1 MRWSHVVACLCLYS
15 TVEVCWAKKDKTA
28 VSAAPSSFSVSA
40 TPADRIKTPN
50 DFKVELLY
58 TVPKDEQGSWVNLCT
73 DPRGRL
79 IASDESGSLY
89 RVTLPPSDAKSNP
102 KVERIAIEL
111 GQAHGLLWVG
121 DVLYAV
127 VNGDQKTYKNG
138 LYRVRDTNHDDRL
151 DKVEFLHELD
161 LSGEHGPHAVLLAPD
176 GKSLYVLCGNK
187 TPPVKTDRSRVP
199 RVWDEDQL
207 FPRIYGVGFMRGTP
221 APAGS
226 IYKVDFDG
234 RKWELV
240 SSGFRNIF
248 DGAFNADGE
257 LFTFDADMEWDVGA
271 PWYRPTRVCHVVS
284 GADWGWRNGSAK
296 WPPYWADT
304 VPPVVEVGPGSPT
317 GMTFGY
323 GAKFPAK
330 YQKALYICDWSYG
343 KLYAVNL
350 APRGASFTATLEE
363 FVTATP
369 LALTD
374 VIINPHDGAMYFLI
388 GGRGTQSGLYRV
400 AYVGKESTA
409 RVETKTPLT
418 KDQSLRHELETLHL
432 GQHADAIDK
441 LWPYL
446 SHTDRFIRHA
456 ARTALEHQLVKRWQK
471 RALGEKNPQA
481 SITSLLALA
490 RMFPR
495 AYKPSGPDLDTPP
508 PTYPAEDKTRNP
520 IERAVLGALARI
532 DLAHLSEAQTLE
544 LLRAYM
550 LALYRLGPPNEADRK
565 QLIERLD
572 AIYPAPTRELN
583 VMLTELLCYLQAPS
597 AAEKGINLLEA
608 SPTQEGQ
615 IDLVRSL
622 RFLEVGWTPE
632 THRKLFEWF
641 ARAAA
646 YKGANNFAI
655 FMTELKTDALAR
667 LSEKDR
673 VALKDVI
680 DAPVPHEVTPLSA
693 APRPIVKKWTLSE
706 LRPLVETKLKD
717 RDFDRGRAMFAAAN
731 CYGCHKFVNEGGA
744 VGPELT
750 ALAGRFSPFDI
761 LESILEPD
769 KVISDQYAAIV
780 MQTVDGK
787 VITGRLVNQG
797 GGKITVNTN
806 MLDPGALEQIK
817 TAEIEELKTASVSMM
832 PKGLLDTL
840 DEDEVL
846 DLMAFLLSR
855 GNRNDRMFSTSG
867 R

>member
-1 MRWSHVVACLCLYS
+1 L
-15 TVEVCWAKKDKTA
+15 AKEKKKKA
-28 VSAAPSSFSVSA
+28 PAAPPATNSFSITA
-40 TPADRIKTPN
+40 TPADRIKTLK

-58 TVPKDEQGSWVNLCT
+58 TVPKDEQGSWVNLCA

-79 IASDESGSLY
+79 IVSDQTGSLY
-89 RVTLPPSDAKSNP
+89 RVTLPSPGSKNKL
-102 KVERIAIEL
+102 KVERIPIEL

-121 DVLYAV
+121 DVLYVV

-138 LYRVRDTNHDDRL
+138 LYRVSDTNHDDQL

-187 TPPVKTDRSRVP
+187 TPPVKTDQSRVP
-199 RVWDEDQL
+199 HVWDEDQL
-207 FPRIYGVGFMRGTP
+207 FPRIYGVGFMKGTP

-234 RKWELV
+234 KKWELV

-248 DGAFNADGE
+248 DAAFNADGE
-257 LFTFDADMEWDVGA
+257 LFTYDADMEWDVGA

-304 VPPVVEVGPGSPT
+304 VPPVLEVGPGSPT

-330 YQKALYICDWSYG
+330 YQKALFMCDWSYG
-343 KLYAVNL
+343 KLYAVQL
-350 APRGASFTATLEE
+350 SPSGASFTGTMEE

-374 VIINPHDGAMYFLI
+374 VIINHHDGAMYFLI

-400 AYVGKESTA
+400 TYTGKESTA
-409 RVETKTPLT
+409 PVETKTPTT
-418 KDQSLRHELETLHL
+418 KDQALRHQLETLHL
-432 GQHADAIDK
+432 GKHPNAIERI
-441 LWPYL
+441 WPNL
-446 SHTDRFIRHA
+446 SHPDRFIRQA
-456 ARTALEHQLVKRWQK
+456 ARTALEHQPVETWQS
-471 RALGEKNPQA
+471 RALEEKDPEA
-481 SITSLLALA
+481 AITSLLALS
-490 RMFPR
+490 RMYPR
-495 AYKPSGPDLDTPP
+495 AYKPTGPELDTPP
-508 PTYPAEDKTRNP
+508 PSYPADDKTRNP
-520 IERAVLGALARI
+520 LEPKVLTALGRI
-532 DLAHLSEAQTLE
+532 DLAHLTETQTLE
-544 LLRAYM
+544 LMRAYM
-550 LALYRLGPPNEADRK
+550 LAVYRLGPPSETDREA
-565 QLIERLD
+565 LIKRLD

-597 AAEKGINLLEA
+597 AAEKGIKLLEA

-622 RFLEVGWTPE
+622 RFLEKGWTLE
-632 THRKLFEWF
+632 TRRRLFEWF
-641 ARAAA
+641 TRAAA

-667 LSEKDR
+667 TSEKDR
-673 VALKDVI
+673 IALKDVI
-680 DAPVPHEVTPLSA
+680 DAPVPKQVTPLA
-693 APRPIVKKWTLSE
+693 ATPRPFVKKWTMAE
-706 LRPLVETKLKD
+706 LRPLVESKLKG

-731 CYGCHKFVNEGGA
+731 CYGCHKFVNEGGS

-750 ALAGRFSPFDI
+750 ALAGRFSSADI
-761 LESILEPD
+761 LESILDPD
-769 KVISDQYAAIV
+769 KVISDQYAAV
-780 MQTVDGK
+780 VVQTMDGK

-797 GGKITVNTN
+797 GGKIVINTN
-806 MLDPGALEQIK
+806 MLDPGALESIK
-817 TAEIEELKTASVSMM
+817 REDVDELKPASVSMM

-840 DEDEVL
+840 HEDEVL

-855 GNRNDRMFSTSG
+855 GNRNDPKFSH
-867 R
+867 

>member
-1 MRWSHVVACLCLYS
+1 MRLSHVVTCLCLC
-15 TVEVCWAKKDKTA
+15 TAADVCLAKARK
-28 VSAAPSSFSVSA
+28 SATSASPNSFSVSA
-40 TPADRIKTPN
+40 TPADRIKTLK

-58 TVPKDEQGSWVNLCT
+58 TVPKDTQGSWVNLCA

-79 IASDESGSLY
+79 IVSDQTGSLY
-89 RVTLPPSDAKSNP
+89 RVTPRPSGDKRKP
-102 KVERIAIEL
+102 KVEQIPIEL

-121 DVLYAV
+121 DVLYVV

-138 LYRVRDTNHDDRL
+138 LYRVRDTNHDDQL
-151 DKVEFLHELD
+151 DTVEFLHELD

-176 GKSLYVLCGNK
+176 AKSLYVLCGNK

-199 RVWDEDQL
+199 HVWDEDQL

-234 RKWELV
+234 KKWELV
-240 SSGFRNIF
+240 SCGFRNIF
-248 DGAFNADGE
+248 DAAFNADGE
-257 LFTFDADMEWDVGA
+257 LFTYDADMEWDVGA

-304 VPPVVEVGPGSPT
+304 VPPVLDVGPGSPT

-330 YQKALYICDWSYG
+330 YQKVLFMCDWSYG
-343 KLYAVNL
+343 KLYAVHL
-350 APRGASFTATLEE
+350 APRGASFAGTLEE

-400 AYVGKESTA
+400 TYVGKESTA
-409 RVETKTPLT
+409 AVETKTPLT
-418 KDQSLRHELETLHL
+418 KDQALRHELETLHL
-432 GQHADAIDK
+432 GDHADAIERA
-441 LWPYL
+441 WPYL
-446 SHTDRFIRHA
+446 SHPDRFIRHA
-456 ARTALEHQLVKRWQK
+456 ARTALEHQPVESWQK
-471 RALGEKNPQA
+471 RALSETNPEA
-481 SITSLLALA
+481 AITALLALA
-490 RMFPR
+490 RMYPR
-495 AYKPSGPDLDTPP
+495 AYKPTGVDLDTPP
-508 PTYPAEDKTRNP
+508 PSYPVDDKTRNP
-520 IERAVLGALARI
+520 LEPTVLGALGRI
-532 DLAHLSEAQTLE
+532 YLPHLSETQTLE

-550 LALYRLGPPNEADRK
+550 LALYRLGPPNETDRQK
-565 QLIERLD
+565 LIARLD
-572 AIYPAPTRELN
+572 TIYPAPTRELN

-597 AAEKGINLLEA
+597 AAEKGIKLLEA

-622 RFLEVGWTPE
+622 RFLETGWTPE
-632 THRKLFEWF
+632 TRRALFEWF
-641 ARAAA
+641 TRAAA

-655 FMTELKTDALAR
+655 FMTELKADALAR
-667 LSEKDR
+667 LSDKDR
-673 VALKDVI
+673 IALKDVI
-680 DAPVPHEVTPLSA
+680 DAPAPHEVTPLSA
-693 APRPIVKKWTLSE
+693 APRPVVKKWTMAE
-706 LRPLVETKLKD
+706 LRPLVESKLKG

-731 CYGCHKFVNEGGA
+731 CYGCHKFVNEGGS
-744 VGPELT
+744 VGPDLT
-750 ALAGRFSPFDI
+750 ALAGRFSSADI
-761 LESILEPD
+761 LESILDPD

-780 MQTVDGK
+780 VQTRNGK

-797 GGKITVNTN
+797 GGKIMVNTN
-806 MLDPGALEQIK
+806 MLDPGAMEQIK
-817 TAEIEELKTASVSMM
+817 RTDIEELKPASVSMM

-840 DEDEVL
+840 HEDEVL

-855 GNRNDRMFSTSG
+855 GNRNDRMFAH
-867 R
+867 